1 MLKCRYGFDATGDVD
16 AEYISPDQILCARPA
31 FALPMDV
38 PVVASSDN
46 GLNFS
51 TTAARFTFRNGSSHP
66 TISSYSPIYGK
77 RSKRAATHNPPPP
90 PQTSHL
96 PPPTSPFSVTT
107 HLSHAHSHT
116 FPPFPPSLLSPP
128 LLQKALP
135 PAGRSSTYAAPT
147 LRHTRIFTVILA
159 GYAQVQPSNPGPS
172 SAAHPHRSSTKASR
186 QAA

>member
-1 MLKCRYGFDATGDVD
+1 MHKCRYGFDATGDVD

-77 RSKRAATHNPPPP
+77 YSKRAATHNPPPP
-90 PQTSHL
+90 P
-96 PPPTSPFSVTT
+96 TSPFPLTT

-116 FPPFPPSLLSPP
+116 FPPFPPSLLSP

-147 LRHTRIFTVILA
+147 LRHTRIFTAILA
-159 GYAQVQPSNPGPS
+159 GYAQVQRLNRLPS

>member
-1 MLKCRYGFDATGDVD
+1 MHKCRYGFDATGDVD

-77 RSKRAATHNPPPP
+77 YSKRAATHNPPPP

-96 PPPTSPFSVTT
+96 PPPLSLSPPTSPMLT
-107 HLSHAHSHT
+107 HTHS
-116 FPPFPPSLLSPP
+116 PPSLLSPP